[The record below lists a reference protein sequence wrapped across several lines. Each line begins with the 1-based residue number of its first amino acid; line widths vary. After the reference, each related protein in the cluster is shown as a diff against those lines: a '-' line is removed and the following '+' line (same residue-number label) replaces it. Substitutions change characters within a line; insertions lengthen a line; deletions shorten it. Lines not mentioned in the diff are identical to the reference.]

1 MNDLIYFL
9 TRTAPGKVP
18 DTAKLEIL
26 LADSWDRL
34 DGSSDSGM
42 VGFKLMGRMENVH
55 WRPPIVSFAIE
66 RHVARACGLALLQ
79 HWVVD
84 LHHYT
89 ATVTKTEDRTLHPL
103 SLRLS
108 AEVAAAEIAQ
118 SILDGDDDAR
128 FHWEEDGTACVV
140 ASWVFPRES
149 GFGRTLGTRRRKLCN
164 CVGDVLAEH
173 GWRKCGRN
181 RFRKNTGSPS
191 SIGEK
196 S

>member
-1 MNDLIYFL
+1 MDDLIYYL

-18 DTAKLEIL
+18 NTEELETL
-26 LADSWDRL
+26 LAKSWERL
-34 DGSSDSGM
+34 AGSNASCM
-42 VGFKLMGRMENVH
+42 VGHKLLGRIENVH

-89 ATVTKTEDRTLHPL
+89 ATITKTENRTLHPL

-108 AEVAAAEIAQ
+108 AEMAAAEIAQ
-118 SILDGDDDAR
+118 AILDGENDDR
-128 FHWEEDGTACVV
+128 LQWEEDGTACVV
-140 ASWVFPRES
+140 ASWSFPKRS
-149 GFGRTLGTRRRKLCN
+149 GFSRTLGTRRMKLCN
-164 CVGDVLAEH
+164 CVGDVLAGH
-173 GWRKCGRN
+173 GWKQCGRN
-181 RFRKNTGSPS
+181 RFRKNARIPS
-191 SIGEK
+191 SIGEN